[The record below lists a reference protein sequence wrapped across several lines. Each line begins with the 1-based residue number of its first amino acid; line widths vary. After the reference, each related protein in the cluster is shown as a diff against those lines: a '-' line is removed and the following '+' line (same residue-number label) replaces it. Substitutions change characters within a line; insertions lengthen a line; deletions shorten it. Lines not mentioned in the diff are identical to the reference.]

1 MALGIAM
8 LLLFIPL
15 AHQQIIGRELLF
27 FGAATFVS
35 GIRDYHQTLILT
47 HIMFAISMVFI
58 MISTVKSIIHS
69 PIKNFY
75 HNLGCIMLCVL
86 SLTDI

>member
-58 MISTVKSIIHS
+58 MISTVKALYIARLKISTIIWAVS
-69 PIKNFY
+69 CY
-75 HNLGCIMLCVL
+75 VCCL
-86 SLTDI
+86 

>member
-58 MISTVKSIIHS
+58 MISMVKKALYIARLKISTIIWAVS
-69 PIKNFY
+69 CY
-75 HNLGCIMLCVL
+75 VCCL
-86 SLTDI
+86 